1 MEKIS
6 RFSHGERT
14 KARTNRKHSLGRL
27 SFNMGFIPGNLEK
40 KKKKNPAQSLRDA
53 VTTAGLER
61 TTRPDPAKPDKD

>member
-1 MEKIS
+1 MEKIPK
-6 RFSHGERT
+6 FSHGEST
-14 KARTNRKHSLGRL
+14 KARANRKHSLGKL
-27 SFNMGFIPGNLEK
+27 LFNMGFIPGSLKK